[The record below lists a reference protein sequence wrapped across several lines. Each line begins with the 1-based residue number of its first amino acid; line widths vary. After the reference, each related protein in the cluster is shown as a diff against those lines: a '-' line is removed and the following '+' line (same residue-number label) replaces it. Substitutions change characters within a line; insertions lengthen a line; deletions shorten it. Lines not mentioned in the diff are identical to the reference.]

1 MSQLT
6 TYPLADWFKATLDQ
20 SYNGTGTT
28 IYVDDVP
35 NITRPSG
42 VFTYLVIAPKTS
54 NQQIVKLSWFD
65 TIGKTFTVSSTTVKK
80 WAGTNY
86 STFTHAIG
94 TEVIISS
101 NYAFWEDIKTA
112 INDNATNIATNTAS
126 IAAINNTINTNI
138 NTIQAGSYISA
149 NSTDWDDTYD
159 ATLSPAITAYTDK
172 MMVNIKFTT
181 VNTWACTLNLNG
193 LWAKSIKTKDWND
206 PQNWIIRAWWVYQL
220 IFDGTNFIIQNEDFA
235 TTANKGIIE
244 IATDTEANTW
254 TDTTLAIT
262 PSQLKNSKH
271 FTIYPIAV
279 GGSPLASS
287 NGNARP
293 TSATYTKVKEILV
306 SNLSG
311 SLNVYFTLNN
321 SNPSGGAFARIYKN
335 GVAVGTERNVGGN
348 TTTSYEENISVTAWD
363 LLQIYAKD
371 NSPWFAT
378 VSNFRIY
385 GSYQPSSASF
395 TVNI

>member
-126 IAAINNTINTNI
+126 IAAINNTINSNI

-149 NSTDWDDTYD
+149 NSSDVDDAYD

-181 VNTWACTLNLNG
+181 VNTWACALNLNG

-235 TTANKGIIE
+235 TTANKWIVELATTAEALAWSDTERAVTAEWVKLHNKTEVQNFTRSTTGTQTITHSLGKVPQSIRISAKWPFYNSSWVSANNITQSEWVWDGTNNRCTAIIYDGTVWSSTIQNYSVYTRAWNGGISNNNSLCWIVQNVTSSQFE
-244 IATDTEANTW
+244 IAWSELYTW
-254 TDTTLAIT
+254 ATHAI
-262 PSQLKNSKH
+262 N
-271 FTIYPIAV
+271 
-279 GGSPLASS
+279 
-287 NGNARP
+287 
-293 TSATYTKVKEILV
+293 YTVH
-306 SNLSG
+306 
-311 SLNVYFTLNN
+311 
-321 SNPSGGAFARIYKN
+321 
-335 GVAVGTERNVGGN
+335 
-348 TTTSYEENISVTAWD
+348 IS
-363 LLQIYAKD
+363 
-371 NSPWFAT
+371 
-378 VSNFRIY
+378 
-385 GSYQPSSASF
+385 
-395 TVNI
+395 